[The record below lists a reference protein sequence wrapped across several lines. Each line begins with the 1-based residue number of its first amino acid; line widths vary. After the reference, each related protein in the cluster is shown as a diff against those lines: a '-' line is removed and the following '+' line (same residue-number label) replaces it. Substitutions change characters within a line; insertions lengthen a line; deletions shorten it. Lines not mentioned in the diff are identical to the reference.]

1 MKPRMLQLFV
11 FVLLVG
17 TWGLGEAVEP
27 LKPYDDFQVG
37 PVNPNKWFG
46 FQTPGSAVREA
57 ARTIILDPLDPLGRN
72 LRIFARSYGET
83 NSDAGTSFGGTA
95 FAFRNPS
102 TITAI
107 RARIQVRSITSTGC
121 LSNSTPTLATG
132 EIFGEF
138 FNVGTPVPGSQV
150 DDVFAVVELER
161 FSNSTDPPG
170 VLQISGVVIHCHNVD
185 CSNRTFLGGTGT
197 SLGTVTTG
205 QWVRLLLQWD
215 QANHQFIFQRGIQ
228 PPVLVPY
235 LVSDTAEPGS
245 PFKDLGVV
253 QFVANCTAVPR
264 PFGKVDALF
273 DNVFVNQS
281 AQP

>member
-1 MKPRMLQLFV
+1 MLQLFV

-17 TWGLGEAVEP
+17 TWGLGQAVEP
-27 LKPYDDFQVG
+27 LKPYDDFQLG
-37 PVNPNKWFG
+37 PVNPDKWFG
-46 FQTPGSAVREA
+46 VEFGSAVREA

-83 NSDAGTSFGGTA
+83 ASDAGTSLGAFD

-121 LSNSTPTLATG
+121 PSNPTPTLAIAD
-132 EIFGEF
+132 IFGFF
-138 FNVGTPVPGSQV
+138 FNAGIPIPGSHV
-150 DDVFAVVELER
+150 DDVFASMSVGR
-161 FSNSTDPPG
+161 FSNSPDPPG
-170 VLQISGVVIHCHNVD
+170 VLSVDAVVVHCHDVN
-185 CSNRTFLGGTGT
+185 CSDRTFLSVT

-205 QWVRLLLQWD
+205 QWVRLLMQWD
-215 QANHQFIFQRGIQ
+215 QANHQFIFQRGTL
-228 PPVLVPY
+228 PPVIVPY
-235 LVSDTAEPGS
+235 LVSDTAELGVQS
-245 PFKDLGVV
+245 KDLEVV
-253 QFVANCTAVPR
+253 QFVANCMPTALPR
-264 PFGKVDALF
+264 PVGKVDALF